1 MDPRPRRSK
10 IEKVRLDSLRVP
22 PAGKAQR
29 PFRQSKGDEIAGHF
43 DIDSFGFPVVCRV
56 EGVNWLV
63 DGQHRVYAIQQS
75 GYAVSTD
82 EIECEVYQC
91 LALAEMARMFLG
103 RNRSTPVSAFER
115 FSVAVTA
122 GYPVETAIAEIVSGL
137 GLQLGYPKNIGN
149 VFAVGALRRVYD
161 RDGAQTLERV
171 LRVLRDAYH
180 SSPNGF
186 DRRLIEGL
194 GLVLAAYSAVE
205 DERLVRGL
213 AIERHGFHGVHRRAE
228 DYRERL
234 GRKVPE
240 CVAAAVVDI
249 YNGQTGRKG
258 ALVKWWKAHKGGRL
272 RRPRRVPF
280 VG

>member
-1 MDPRPRRSK
+1 MAPRPRRSK

-22 PAGKAQR
+22 EAGKAQR
-29 PFRQSKGDEIAGHF
+29 PFRQSKGDEISGHF

-56 EGVNWLV
+56 EGVHWLV

-75 GYAVSTD
+75 GYAVSTA
-82 EIECEVYQC
+82 EIDCEVYQG

-122 GYPVETAIAEIVSGL
+122 GYPVETAIADIVSGL
-137 GLQLGYPKNIGN
+137 GLRIGYPKQIGN
-149 VFAVGALRRVYD
+149 VFAVGALRRVYE
-161 RDGAQTLERV
+161 RDGAKTLERV
-171 LRVLRDAYH
+171 LRILRDAYD
-180 SSPNGF
+180 SSSNGF

-194 GLVLAAYSAVE
+194 GLVRAAYSAVK
-205 DERLVRGL
+205 DERLARAL
-213 AIERHGFHGVHRRAE
+213 ALERHGFHGVHRRAE

-234 GRKVPE
+234 GRPVPE

-249 YNGQTGRKG
+249 YNSQNSKKAG
-258 ALVKWWKAHKGGRL
+258 LVKWWKANKGGRL
-272 RRPRRVPF
+272 RSPRRVPF

>member
-22 PAGKAQR
+22 EAGKAQR
-29 PFRQSKGDEIAGHF
+29 PFRQSKGDEISGHF
-43 DIDSFGFPVVCRV
+43 DIDSFGFPVVCCV
-56 EGVNWLV
+56 DGVNWLV

-82 EIECEVYQC
+82 EIDCEVYQG

-137 GLQLGYPKNIGN
+137 GLRLGYPKHIGN

-161 RDGAQTLERV
+161 RDGAKTLERV
-171 LRVLRDAYH
+171 LRILRDAYD

-194 GLVLAAYSAVE
+194 GLVRAAYSAVK
-205 DERLVRGL
+205 DERLARAL
-213 AIERHGFHGVHRRAE
+213 ALERHGFHGVHRRAE

-234 GRKVPE
+234 GRPVPE
-240 CVAAAVVDI
+240 CIAAAVVDI
-249 YNGQTGRKG
+249 YNSQASRKA
-258 ALVKWWKAHKGGRL
+258 ALVKWWKVNKGGRL